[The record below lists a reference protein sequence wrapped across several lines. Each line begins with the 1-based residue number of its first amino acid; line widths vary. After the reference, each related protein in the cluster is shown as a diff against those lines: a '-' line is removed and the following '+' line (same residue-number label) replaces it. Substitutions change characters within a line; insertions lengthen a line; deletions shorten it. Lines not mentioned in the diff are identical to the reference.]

1 MLFHS
6 LPSNALEILFKLTI
20 SRSVGEFTTTTTAT
34 TTMHSLKLGVR
45 MRAEELSETRTKRTD
60 RDDGSSLAIFSWV
73 SHVTFL
79 AN

>member
-20 SRSVGEFTTTTTAT
+20 SRSVVEFTTTTTT

-45 MRAEELSETRTKRTD
+45 VRAEELSETRTKHTD